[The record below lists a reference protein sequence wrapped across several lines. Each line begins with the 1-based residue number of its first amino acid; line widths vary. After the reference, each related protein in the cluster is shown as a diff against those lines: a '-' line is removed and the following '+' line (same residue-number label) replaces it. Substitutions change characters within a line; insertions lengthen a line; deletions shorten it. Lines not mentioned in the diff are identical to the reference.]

1 MPNYGWNC
9 RVMGWNFRAMGWN
22 RRVHCAL
29 WNLIRKYKISGQYL
43 HTLLRYGNLKKFG
56 FLNRTTL
63 FSYQLFSNLNW
74 IKLRTGK
81 LRNIIIFE
89 ISQLVRELYAKE
101 DFLTV
106 LFSTIFHYKFAKN
119 CLIMIEQFCFFPWKL
134 RHRAFRTC

>member
-1 MPNYGWNC
+1 MEI
-9 RVMGWNFRAMGWN
+9 
-22 RRVHCAL
+22 
-29 WNLIRKYKISGQYL
+29 IRKYKISGQYL

-56 FLNRTTL
+56 FLNSTTL

-106 LFSTIFHYKFAKN
+106 LFFNYFSLQICQKLPNNDRTV
-119 CLIMIEQFCFFPWKL
+119 LFFPLKAETQGFPYML
-134 RHRAFRTC
+134 I